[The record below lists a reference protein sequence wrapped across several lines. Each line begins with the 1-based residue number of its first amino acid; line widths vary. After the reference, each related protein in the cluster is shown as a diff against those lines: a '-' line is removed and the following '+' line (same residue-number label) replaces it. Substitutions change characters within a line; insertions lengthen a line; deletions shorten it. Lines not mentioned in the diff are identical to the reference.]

1 MVFAELDWTP
11 SSITQAEDRAHR
23 IGQRNNV
30 LIQHLVYD
38 GSLDNNDRIRASNVR
53 LMPPA

>member
-1 MVFAELDWTP
+1 MFAELDWTP

-38 GSLDNNDRIRASNVR
+38 GSLDNNHRIRASNVR